1 MNSSLLFCVIMM
13 ALGLLVSL
21 IASIVVL
28 INAWRQHVGWFLLVF
43 FVPFGNVIFAFKH
56 WAETKVSFVLSF
68 AGIAM
73 AFLGI
78 FAIPEARALVLKDV
92 RAKMGIKEM
101 PVRNFA
107 AEIQEH
113 RDQMESLQAAF
124 AQDGVELTKQYQQ
137 LDAQRKALKPGDT
150 EAITKFNEA
159 AAAYQARNTARKKMQ
174 QQMDITQKELDELL
188 EARSRNTARNAS
200 NNSKKV
206 VMYTTSHCPAC
217 KAAKQYF
224 AQKGVSYD
232 EIDVETSR
240 SGYEEFRKLGGQG
253 VPLIMVG
260 DKRLEGFSAAALDAM
275 L

>member
-1 MNSSLLFCVIMM
+1 MM
-13 ALGLLVSL
+13 SLGLLVSL

-28 INAWRQHVGWFLLVF
+28 INAWRQHIGWFLLVF
-43 FVPFGNVIFAFKH
+43 FVPFGNVIFACRH

-68 AGIAM
+68 AGIVM
-73 AFLGI
+73 AFVGI
-78 FAIPEARALVLKDV
+78 FAVPEARELVMKDV
-92 RAKMGIKEM
+92 RAKMGIKETT
-101 PVRNFA
+101 PRNFTV
-107 AEIQEH
+107 EIQEH
-113 RDQMESLQAAF
+113 REQLESLQASF

-137 LDAQRKALKPGDT
+137 LDAQRKALKPADA

-159 AAAYQARNTARKKMQ
+159 AAAYQARNTARKRMQ
-174 QQMDITQKELDELL
+174 QQMDATQKELDELL
-188 EARSRNTARNAS
+188 EARSRNAAARAS
-200 NNSKKV
+200 SSKKV

-240 SGYEEFRKLGGQG
+240 SGYEEFKKLGGQS

-260 DKRLEGFSAAALDAM
+260 DKRLEGFNPTALDAM